1 MGLVS
6 RGKNASDSVGKLKGG
21 DSEFALDLRLGR
33 QWKRRGLNLGLG
45 SSSRKALKKTVN
57 QSNGNNDAP
66 VEAVNVDSDYDK
78 YLNYWERNLDFDVV
92 GGTDA
97 RCMYYSDDGGGGDNI
112 KGVPDAD
119 YIVVLDNLK
128 KGGKWCVDYAGGSN
142 DEDNFS
148 DVFDPHYLM
157 FLNHLKKDG
166 KSYVLELA
174 SDNSDNKTSIV
185 VKYEN
190 PETVLRNNLGRKKCE
205 CSRRVQRSTIGRKKL
220 ESWGRGLGSNSRRQ
234 KTKSPRLTSRSNL
247 GTRQTE
253 SPRKVIWSNSRGRK
267 TECFRETLRSQ
278 LKRRSNEGMS
288 ELSHESL
295 LEFMKFVKDGQHM
308 VYVRNNGKEVAYLE
322 SDSDSEVVVLDHNP
336 FSDENDTLFVA
347 IGDEDC
353 REIITRSSQY
363 EFREKLKEILQ
374 KPYDRKECNR
384 RRLEASCRKPLEH
397 DGERLDSDGKSYLD
411 YYPDLAALIEQA
423 HRDKPRILNL
433 LRGLFYY
440 LQNLSHEGQFKPWLD
455 SECLSILPPT

>member
-1 MGLVS
+1 
-6 RGKNASDSVGKLKGG
+6 
-21 DSEFALDLRLGR
+21 
-33 QWKRRGLNLGLG
+33 
-45 SSSRKALKKTVN
+45 
-57 QSNGNNDAP
+57 
-66 VEAVNVDSDYDK
+66 
-78 YLNYWERNLDFDVV
+78 
-92 GGTDA
+92 
-97 RCMYYSDDGGGGDNI
+97 MYYSDDGGGGGCGDNI
-112 KGVPDAD
+112 KDVADAD
-119 YIVVLDNLK
+119 YIMVLDNLK
-128 KGGKWCVDYAGGSN
+128 KKKKWCVDYADGSN

-174 SDNSDNKTSIV
+174 SDSSDNGESIV

-205 CSRRVQRSTIGRKKL
+205 SSRRVQRSTIGRKKL
-220 ESWGRGLGSNSRRQ
+220 ENSGRVLGSNSRRQ
-234 KTKSPRLTSRSNL
+234 KIESPKLPCRSNL
-247 GTRQTE
+247 VTRLTE
-253 SPRKVIWSNSRGRK
+253 SPRKVLWRNSKGRK
-267 TECFRETLRSQ
+267 TECFRQTSRGK
-278 LKRRSNEGMS
+278 LKGKSNQGKS
-288 ELSHESL
+288 ELSDESV

-308 VYVRNNGKEVAYLE
+308 VYAPSGGKEVVYTE
-322 SDSDSEVVVLDHNP
+322 SDSDSEVVVFDHNP
-336 FSDENDTLFVA
+336 FSDGNDTLFVA
-347 IGDEDC
+347 IGDEGC

-384 RRLEASCRKPLEH
+384 RMLEASCRKPLEH

-411 YYPDLAALIEQA
+411 YYPDLAALVDQA
-423 HRDKPRILNL
+423 QRDKPRILNL

-455 SECLSILPPT
+455 SECLRILPPI